1 MSSATRTSFGRL
13 GLLALGVLFV
23 VAVSLANVVLR
34 GARLD
39 LTENRLYTLSSGTTK
54 VLGDIA
60 EPVNLYFFYSDK
72 ATTDVPYLRAYA
84 SRVRDLLR
92 EFVQHSNGKLK
103 LKEVDP
109 IPFSDE
115 EDRATQFG
123 LRGVKLDNA
132 ADPVYLGIA
141 GTNSTGEEQTLGF
154 LDPAKEPFL
163 EYDLAKMVYTLAH
176 PKKHVVALLSGLPI
190 NAGFDPQTQQIR
202 QPWVVVEQLRQFF
215 VVTPL
220 ERGTTTIGKDTDVL
234 MVVHPKQLP
243 DTTLYAIDQF
253 ILHGGRTLLFVDP
266 YSEVDTSGA
275 NPADPT
281 SQFTANKSSSLNKLI
296 EAWGISVPADKFVGD
311 DRYALQVMGPNQ
323 RPVRD
328 IGLIGVDQSGLDS
341 TDVITSGMNVL
352 NFGFPGYIEMKD
364 KAAATVAPL
373 VRSSE
378 AAAPISAASLGFMSD
393 PEMLR
398 DNFQATGK
406 RYVLAARV
414 GGKVPSAFPGGPP
427 AGAATGTAHLAAA
440 EKPINVVLVA
450 DTDLLSDRLWVQSQN
465 FFGQRMNQAFA
476 NNGDFVVNAIDN
488 LAGSSDLIGIRARA
502 SFNKPFTR
510 VQELRRGA
518 DTKFRVTEKRLQQ
531 ELRETEQKLGE
542 IQSRRSDR
550 NNAILT
556 PDQEKEIARF
566 QEQRI
571 TIRREL
577 RQVQRDL
584 DRDIEGLGTRLKI
597 INIALMP
604 AVISALTLLYAW
616 WRRRRAPE
624 VKVS

>member
-1 MSSATRTSFGRL
+1 
-13 GLLALGVLFV
+13 V
-23 VAVSLANVVLR
+23 
-34 GARLD
+34 
-39 LTENRLYTLSSGTTK
+39 
-54 VLGDIA
+54 
-60 EPVNLYFFYSDK
+60 
-72 ATTDVPYLRAYA
+72 
-84 SRVRDLLR
+84 
-92 EFVQHSNGKLK
+92 
-103 LKEVDP
+103 
-109 IPFSDE
+109 
-115 EDRATQFG
+115 
-123 LRGVKLDNA
+123 
-132 ADPVYLGIA
+132 
-141 GTNSTGEEQTLGF
+141 
-154 LDPAKEPFL
+154 
-163 EYDLAKMVYTLAH
+163 
-176 PKKHVVALLSGLPI
+176 
-190 NAGFDPQTQQIR
+190 
-202 QPWVVVEQLRQFF
+202 
-215 VVTPL
+215 
-220 ERGTTTIGKDTDVL
+220 
-234 MVVHPKQLP
+234 
-243 DTTLYAIDQF
+243 
-253 ILHGGRTLLFVDP
+253 
-266 YSEVDTSGA
+266 
-275 NPADPT
+275 
-281 SQFTANKSSSLNKLI
+281 
-296 EAWGISVPADKFVGD
+296 
-311 DRYALQVMGPNQ
+311 
-323 RPVRD
+323 
-328 IGLIGVDQSGLDS
+328 
-341 TDVITSGMNVL
+341 
-352 NFGFPGYIEMKD
+352 
-364 KAAATVAPL
+364 
-373 VRSSE
+373 
-378 AAAPISAASLGFMSD
+378 
-393 PEMLR
+393 
-398 DNFQATGK
+398 
-406 RYVLAARV
+406 
-414 GGKVPSAFPGGPP
+414 
-427 AGAATGTAHLAAA
+427 HLAAA